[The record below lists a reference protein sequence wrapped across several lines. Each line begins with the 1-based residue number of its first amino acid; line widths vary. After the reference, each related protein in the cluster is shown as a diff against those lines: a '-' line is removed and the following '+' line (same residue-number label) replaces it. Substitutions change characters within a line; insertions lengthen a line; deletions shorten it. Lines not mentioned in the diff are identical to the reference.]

1 MTDLADTALTDTAL
15 TDTALTDTALTDTA
29 LTDTA
34 LTDTA
39 LTDTALTDTALTDT
53 ALTHVPAG
61 PPWVVPTSLSPSR
74 VESFLSCP
82 LAFRFSSIEKLP
94 DLPSVASTRG
104 SLVHRALELLF
115 LQPGPERTA
124 AALDLAVETAIAE
137 YRTDPDFT
145 LLALDPKQTER
156 FDAECRTLA
165 TNYLDME
172 DPTQV
177 REIGIELRL
186 EAPVGDLSLRGIID
200 RLELDQDGELVVTD
214 YKTGRAPSP
223 NWERKSLSGLNF
235 YSFLCESLFGKRPAA
250 IRLMYLSSKETITA
264 TPTEQS
270 TRFLTTRTTAVW
282 KAVATACER
291 DDFRA
296 RQGPLCNYC
305 SFQQWCPE
313 FGGTPELAATEAPV
327 ALAAPARS

>member
-1 MTDLADTALTDTAL
+1 MMTTMTDLADLAEPADAVR
-15 TDTALTDTALTDTA
+15 AEPA
-29 LTDTA
+29 
-34 LTDTA
+34 
-39 LTDTALTDTALTDT
+39 
-53 ALTHVPAG
+53 PAG

-94 DLPSVASTRG
+94 DLPSVATTRG

-115 LQPGPERTA
+115 LNPAADRTSQ
-124 AALDLAVETAIAE
+124 ALDSAIDTAIVE
-137 YRTDPDFT
+137 YRSDPEFT
-145 LLALDPKQTER
+145 LLGLTPEQTER
-156 FDAECRTLA
+156 FDAECRSLT
-165 TNYLDME
+165 TNYLEME

-177 REIGIELRL
+177 REIGLELRL
-186 EAPVGDLSLRGIID
+186 EAAVGDLTLRGIID
-200 RLELDQDGELVVTD
+200 RLELDADGELIVTD

-235 YSFLCESLFGKRPAA
+235 YSFLCESLFDKRPAA

-305 SFQQWCPE
+305 SYQRWCPE
-313 FGGTPELAATEAPV
+313 FGGKPELAADEAPV
-327 ALAAPARS
+327 ALGRPART

>member
-1 MTDLADTALTDTAL
+1 MTDLANAGPID
-15 TDTALTDTALTDTA
+15 
-29 LTDTA
+29 
-34 LTDTA
+34 
-39 LTDTALTDTALTDT
+39 
-53 ALTHVPAG
+53 HVSGSG
-61 PPWVVPTSLSPSR
+61 PPWVAPTSLSPSR

-115 LQPGPERTA
+115 LHPAAERTP
-124 AALDLAVETAIAE
+124 AALDDAVDAAIDE
-137 YRTDPDFT
+137 YRTDRDFT
-145 LLALDPKQTER
+145 LLDLTPVETAK
-156 FDAECRTLA
+156 FDEECRTLA
-165 TNYLDME
+165 ANYLEME
-172 DPTQV
+172 DPTTV
-177 REIGIELRL
+177 REIGLELRL
-186 EAPVGDLSLRGIID
+186 EAAVGDLTLRGIID
-200 RLELDQDGELVVTD
+200 RLELNEDGELVVTD

-264 TPTEQS
+264 TPSEQS
-270 TRFLTTRTTAVW
+270 TKFLTTRTTAVW
-282 KAVATACER
+282 RAVATACER

-305 SFQQWCPE
+305 AYQRWCPE
-313 FGGTPELAATEAPV
+313 FGGDPELAAIEAPV
-327 ALAAPARS
+327 ALAAPTTP